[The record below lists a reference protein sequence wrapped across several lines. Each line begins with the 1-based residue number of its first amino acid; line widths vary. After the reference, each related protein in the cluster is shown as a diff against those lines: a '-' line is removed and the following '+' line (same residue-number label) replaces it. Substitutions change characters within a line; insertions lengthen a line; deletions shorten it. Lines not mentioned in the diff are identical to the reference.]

1 MDKLSIGAKQLT
13 SKESFEC
20 FTNRQSEYKTC
31 KLKIILKNKQT
42 ETIEGKPAVWHIQ
55 DDNILANSY
64 RTIRCAI

>member
-13 SKESFEC
+13 NKESLEDL
-20 FTNRQSEYKTC
+20 TNRQLEYNTS
-31 KLKIILKNKQT
+31 KLTIILKNKQT

-64 RTIRCAI
+64 RIIRCAI